1 MRLLIVED
9 NQKLASWLAKLL
21 RAERYVVDVVHE
33 GPDGVL
39 ALRTQPYDV
48 AIVDLGLPGLG
59 GIELIRTVR
68 QGGTNTPILILTADD
83 SLERRITGL
92 NAGADDY
99 LAKPFEVTELE
110 ARIRALAR
118 RTGSAKRAQLELG
131 PLHFDQNTKVF
142 SLANVP
148 LHVSPREHSL
158 LVKLLRNAGT
168 TVSKASLLES
178 LYGFDDDVDLSAIEL
193 YVHRLRKKLEGSE
206 VTIVTLRG
214 LGYLL
219 RLADK

>member
-158 LVKLLRNAGT
+158 LEKLLRNAGM

>member
-9 NQKLASWLAKLL
+9 NQKLASWLARLL
-21 RAERYVVDVVHE
+21 RAERYVVDVVHD
-33 GPDGVL
+33 GPDGLL
-39 ALRTQPYDV
+39 ALQTQPYDV
-48 AIVDLGLPGLG
+48 AIVDLGLPGLS

-68 QGGTNTPILILTADD
+68 EGRIDTPILILTAND

-92 NAGADDY
+92 NVGADDY

-158 LVKLLRNAGT
+158 LEKLLRNAGT

>member
-158 LVKLLRNAGT
+158 LEKLLRNAGI

>member
-21 RAERYVVDVVHE
+21 RAERYVVDVVHD

-39 ALRTQPYDV
+39 ALQTQPYDV
-48 AIVDLGLPGLG
+48 AVVDLGLPGLS
-59 GIELIRTVR
+59 GIELIRKVR
-68 QGGTNTPILILTADD
+68 DGGTETPILILTANDT
-83 SLERRITGL
+83 LERRITGL
-92 NAGADDY
+92 NVGADDY

-110 ARIRALAR
+110 ARLRALAR
-118 RTGSAKRAQLELG
+118 RTGSARRAQIELG
-131 PLHFDQNTKVF
+131 PLHFDQNTKLF
-142 SLANVP
+142 SLAGAP
-148 LHVSPREHSL
+148 LHLSPREHSL
-158 LVKLLRNAGT
+158 LETLLRNAGT
-168 TVSKASLLES
+168 TVSKAVLLES
-178 LYGFDDDVDLSAIEL
+178 LYGFDEDVDLSAIEL

-206 VTIVTLRG
+206 VTIATLRG

>member
-148 LHVSPREHSL
+148 LFNQLHGEDQL
-158 LVKLLRNAGT
+158 FWLAILALVLVYGAYVAEVYRAG
-168 TVSKASLLES
+168 LES
-178 LYGFDDDVDLSAIEL
+178 VHWSQTAAARSHHSCRSGPLAVRARYRRRTSLS
-193 YVHRLRKKLEGSE
+193 V
-206 VTIVTLRG
+206 
-214 LGYLL
+214 
-219 RLADK
+219 

>member
-1 MRLLIVED
+1 MRVLVVED
-9 NQKLASWLAKLL
+9 SRSLADVLVEGLRDQGMAVDAAHDGLEAAAKLEVNAYNVVVL
-21 RAERYVVDVVHE
+21 DRDLPGIHGDTLCQMITERDDRVM
-33 GPDGVL
+33 VL
-39 ALRTQPYDV
+39 MLTAASAPGERV
-48 AIVDLGLPGLG
+48 SGLGL
-59 GIELIRTVR
+59 
-68 QGGTNTPILILTADD
+68 
-83 SLERRITGL
+83 
-92 NAGADDY
+92 GADDY

-158 LVKLLRNAGT
+158 LEKLLRNAGM